1 MALHTRKTMRSAR
14 TVPFLGPVLGSLLAP
29 LTAPI
34 LAVGLSLG
42 LAACD
47 GIAPGETQTR
57 DPLERAMR
65 EQGSIFGDTFT
76 IGGDDSP
83 AASGGIAV
91 NGYLWR
97 ASLDTVS
104 FFPMAQ
110 VDAQGGVII
119 TEWYALPE
127 APNERYKLT
136 VYILNRELRAD
147 GIRVAVFKQ
156 ARDATGG
163 WIDAPVTEGS
173 AARIENAILTRA
185 RQLRIDSRAI
195 LE

>member
-1 MALHTRKTMRSAR
+1 MRQAMA
-14 TVPFLGPVLGSLLAP
+14 VLL
-29 LTAPI
+29 
-34 LAVGLSLG
+34 LSLG
-42 LAACD
+42 LGLGLSACD
-47 GIAPGETQTR
+47 GIRPGTNDTPS
-57 DPLERAMR
+57 DPLERVMR
-65 EQGSIFGDTFT
+65 EQGSIFGESLTL
-76 IGGDDSP
+76 GGESSG
-83 AASGGIAV
+83 AAAGGIAV

-97 ASLDTVS
+97 ASLDTLS

-127 APNERYKLT
+127 SPDERYKLT

-147 GIRVAVFKQ
+147 GIRVALFKQ
-156 ARDATGG
+156 VQNAAGAWT
-163 WIDAPVTEGS
+163 DAPVTEGS

-185 RQLRIDSRAI
+185 RQLRIDSQAI